1 MFHHLPK
8 LNSNYIYIVR
18 VYFINIYD
26 IAGSCWAFSTV
37 VAVEGLNFIKKK
49 KLVSLSEQELV
60 DCDTDQNQGCNGGLM
75 EIAFD
80 FIKKKGG
87 LTSEKI
93 YPYTAKDG
101 KCDTKKVKKNTQS
114 IFLLKFH
121 DIFTLILMRHHS
133 VTTTGKL
140 PGGIHR
146 RTRKRSDKQRRRAV
160 ESRR

>member
-1 MFHHLPK
+1 M
-8 LNSNYIYIVR
+8 
-18 VYFINIYD
+18 
-26 IAGSCWAFSTV
+26 

-101 KCDTKKVKKNTQS
+101 KCDTKKVKKRTHTINQS
-114 IFLLKFH
+114 FFRNFMTFSH
-121 DIFTLILMRHHS
+121 
-133 VTTTGKL
+133 
-140 PGGIHR
+140 
-146 RTRKRSDKQRRRAV
+146 
-160 ESRR
+160 